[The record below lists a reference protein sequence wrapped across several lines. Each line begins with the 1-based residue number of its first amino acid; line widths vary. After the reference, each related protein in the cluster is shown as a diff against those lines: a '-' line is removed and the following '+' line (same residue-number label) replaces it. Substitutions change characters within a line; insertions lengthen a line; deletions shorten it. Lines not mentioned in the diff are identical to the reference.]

1 MKGVV
6 IYRSRYGATH
16 QYARWIGNELNLPVF
31 ETNEIDADKLN
42 SYDFIIAGTSV
53 YIGKIL
59 IKKWLKNNLEAIW
72 HKKIFLFVVCG
83 TPLNKKDKLDG
94 YVSSSV
100 PAEILNRV
108 DVHFLP
114 GKLIIKEL
122 SVFDR
127 LMIKTG
133 AKLAEKKTGKK
144 QSLTEYNEVKKEN
157 IAELINAVKEFASV
171 KYTPFQQVSKS
182 QFHF

>member
-42 SYDFIIAGTSV
+42 SYDFIIAGSSV

-83 TPLNKKDKLDG
+83 TP
-94 YVSSSV
+94 
-100 PAEILNRV
+100 
-108 DVHFLP
+108 
-114 GKLIIKEL
+114 
-122 SVFDR
+122 
-127 LMIKTG
+127 
-133 AKLAEKKTGKK
+133 
-144 QSLTEYNEVKKEN
+144 
-157 IAELINAVKEFASV
+157 
-171 KYTPFQQVSKS
+171 
-182 QFHF
+182 